1 MDNSR
6 DDGSIFEATSAC
18 RQRLRE
24 CINNPTLMVDEWP
37 RKRLADFN
45 LWASDSGALAKKR
58 ASLDRRLAE
67 KHTVREVILNLLNL
81 LENLLARCLSLGRGR

>member
-1 MDNSR
+1 MESPR
-6 DDGSIFEATSAC
+6 DGRSIFEATLAC

-24 CINNPTLMVDEWP
+24 CIDTPTLMVDEWP

-58 ASLDRRLAE
+58 ASLDQRLAD
-67 KHTVREVILNLLNL
+67 KPTVCEVILNLLNL
-81 LENLLARCLSLGRGR
+81 LESLLARCASLVGR